1 MIAVYPGTFDPI
13 TLGHMDI
20 ITRASKLY
28 DHVIVAVS
36 NSETKNP
43 LLDVET
49 RTELI
54 QKSISTLPNVSV
66 ESYRGLTINL
76 LVEKKADVLVRGV
89 RNIIDCEFEL
99 TLLGMYKAV
108 MPNLEIVLLPASS
121 NVSFIS
127 STLVR
132 DFIRHQGLPDA
143 FVPQAVATYLKNK
156 FINKHS

>member
-20 ITRASKLY
+20 INPASKLY

-36 NSETKNP
+36 SSDAKSP
-43 LLDVET
+43 LLNIET
-49 RTELI
+49 RTALVKESVTHI
-54 QKSISTLPNVSV
+54 PNVTV
-66 ESYRGLTINL
+66 ESYNGLTINL
-76 LVEKKADVLVRGV
+76 LVDKKADVLVRGV

-108 MPNLEIVLLPASS
+108 MPELEIVLLPASS
-121 NVSFIS
+121 NVAFIS

-132 DFIRHQGLPDA
+132 DFIRHQGQPDA
-143 FVPQAVATYLKNK
+143 FVPKPVATYLKNHFLK
-156 FINKHS
+156 